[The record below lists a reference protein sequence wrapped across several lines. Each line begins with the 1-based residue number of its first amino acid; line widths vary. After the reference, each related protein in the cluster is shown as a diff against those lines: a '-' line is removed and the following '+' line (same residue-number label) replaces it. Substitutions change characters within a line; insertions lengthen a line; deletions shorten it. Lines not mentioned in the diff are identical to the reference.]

1 MMAVPIAHG
10 LELQRQI
17 AALRQR
23 YAEARRARA
32 MSANFGWCAA

>member
-1 MMAVPIAHG
+1 MMATLIAHG

-23 YAEARRARA
+23 YADARRVRA
-32 MSANFGWCAA
+32 MSAHFGWCAA

>member
-1 MMAVPIAHG
+1 MKAALHAQL
-10 LELQRQI
+10 LEIQHQI

-32 MSANFGWCAA
+32 MASFGWCAA

>member
-1 MMAVPIAHG
+1 MKAALHAQL
-10 LELQRQI
+10 LEIQHQI

-32 MSANFGWCAA
+32 MAACGWCAV